1 MVRTPAAPHL
11 RHQNVLVEAPIRIR
25 LRPLEEIGDG
35 HWDVGLLTC
44 SNDDEDSSGL
54 SMVINGYQWL
64 LIVINGYSWL
74 SMVINGYS
82 WLSMVIHGYSWL
94 SMVFNGY

>member
-1 MVRTPAAPHL
+1 MVRIPAAPHL

-44 SNDDEDSSGL
+44 SNDDEDGSGL
-54 SMVINGYQWL
+54 SMVINGYQWFVNSYQL
-64 LIVINGYSWL
+64 LF
-74 SMVINGYS
+74 MVINGYQWVS
-82 WLSMVIHGYSWL
+82 ILI
-94 SMVFNGY
+94 NGY